1 MLGHRVRASAE
12 AAALGQPAKTLEHP
26 FQAAQ
31 AAVRARFVLPAVWV
45 AQAAALPPEEPGAL
59 DVAVAVVA
67 APREGEEAA
76 VEAPHGEAA
85 AAVEAPREGEEAAV
99 GAPHEGAAVV
109 AEVPHAEVEAAAALQ
124 RVAPGAQAGRLS
136 VLPSAWAFRR
146 GRVLPWPAP

>member
-45 AQAAALPPEEPGAL
+45 GQAAALPPEEPEAR

-85 AAVEAPREGEEAAV
+85 AAAA
-99 GAPHEGAAVV
+99 
-109 AEVPHAEVEAAAALQ
+109 PHAEEEAVAAVAAQAAGALQ

-146 GRVLPWPAP
+146 DRVLPWPAP